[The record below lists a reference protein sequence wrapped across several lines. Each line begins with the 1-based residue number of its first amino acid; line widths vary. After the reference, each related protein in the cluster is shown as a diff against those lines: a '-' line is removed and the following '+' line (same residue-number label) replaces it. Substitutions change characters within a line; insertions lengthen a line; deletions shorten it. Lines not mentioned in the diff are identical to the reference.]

1 MVYQNTG
8 RKVMSKKDDVLED
21 LKKKIVA
28 GEITPGSWITER
40 EIGEMYAMS
49 RTPVREI
56 LWNLA
61 TLNIIEAAGDRG
73 YRVIKYTIEDIIEVF
88 NARKAIEGECAR
100 LACLS
105 SDVDYASRVQSLQEE
120 LSSTEAG
127 EDPARL
133 IEIGSRVHQ
142 FIQEKANNRYLSA
155 FNIRIYSLVGI
166 IRNTT
171 KAYVAIEDESK
182 LGHQKIL
189 EALAARDGLL
199 CAQAMRQHLHS
210 TCVAVV
216 KFDCNNLLGVDEE
229 KDLIFREGE
238 NV

>member
-1 MVYQNTG
+1 
-8 RKVMSKKDDVLED
+8 MSKKDDVLED
-21 LKKKIVA
+21 LKSKIVS
-28 GEITPGSWITER
+28 GEIAPGSWITER

-100 LACLS
+100 LACLCN
-105 SDVDYASRVQSLQEE
+105 DMDYDSRVKELQQE
-120 LSSTEAG
+120 LLAAETG
-127 EDPARL
+127 EDPAML
-133 IEIGSRVHQ
+133 VEIGSKVHQ
-142 FIQEKANNRYLSA
+142 FIQEKANNKYLSA

-171 KAYVAIEDESK
+171 KAYIAIEKESK
-182 LGHQKIL
+182 LGHQEIL
-189 EALAARDGLL
+189 EALAAKDGLR
-199 CAQAMRQHLHS
+199 CARAMRRHLHS
-210 TCVAVV
+210 TCIAIV
-216 KFDCNNLLGVDEE
+216 KFDCNNLLGLDEE
-229 KDLIFREGE
+229 SRLFQEEDDSER
-238 NV
+238 

>member
-1 MVYQNTG
+1 MEG
-8 RKVMSKKDDVLED
+8 KGKKMAKKDDVLED
-21 LKKKIVA
+21 LKKKIVS
-28 GEITPGSWITER
+28 GEIAPGSWITER
-40 EIGEMYAMS
+40 EIGEMYQIS

-61 TLNIIEAAGDRG
+61 TLNIVEAAGDHG

-105 SDVDYASRVQSLQEE
+105 SDSDYDSRVKALQEE
-120 LSSTEAG
+120 LFAADPG
-127 EDPARL
+127 EDPAKL
-133 IEIGSRVHQ
+133 VEIGSKVHQ

-155 FNIRIYSLVGI
+155 FGIRIYSLVGI

-171 KAYVAIEDESK
+171 KAYAAIEDESK
-182 LGHQKIL
+182 RDHLRIL
-189 EALAARDGLL
+189 EALAARDGLR

-210 TCVAVV
+210 TCVAIV
-216 KFDCNNLLGVDEE
+216 KFDCNNLLGSDGEDLFFLSEDE
-229 KDLIFREGE
+229 KVF
-238 NV
+238 

>member
-1 MVYQNTG
+1 MEGKGN
-8 RKVMSKKDDVLED
+8 KMAKKDDVLED
-21 LKKKIVA
+21 LKRKIVS
-28 GEITPGSWITER
+28 GEIAPGSWITER
-40 EIGEMYAMS
+40 EIGEMYQIS

-61 TLNIIEAAGDRG
+61 TLNIVEAAGDHG

-105 SDVDYASRVQSLQEE
+105 SDSDYASRVQGLQQE

-155 FNIRIYSLVGI
+155 FSTRIYSLVGI

-171 KAYVAIEDESK
+171 KAYAVIEDESK
-182 LGHQKIL
+182 LAHQKIL

-210 TCVAVV
+210 TCVAIV
-216 KFDCNNLLGVDEE
+216 KFDCNNLLGPDGEDLLFLSEDE
-229 KDLIFREGE
+229 KLL
-238 NV
+238 

>member
-1 MVYQNTG
+1 
-8 RKVMSKKDDVLED
+8 MSKKEDVLED
-21 LKKKIVA
+21 LKRKIVS
-28 GEITPGSWITER
+28 GEIAPGSWITER
-40 EIGEMYAMS
+40 EIGEIYAIS

-88 NARKAIEGECAR
+88 NARKAVEGECAR

-105 SDVDYASRVQSLQEE
+105 TDSDYDSRVKGLMEKLLAIKPE
-120 LSSTEAG
+120 
-127 EDPARL
+127 EDPAKL
-133 IEIGSRVHQ
+133 VEIGSKVHH
-142 FIQEKANNRYLSA
+142 FIQEKANNKYLTA

-171 KAYVAIEDESK
+171 KAYASIENESM
-182 LGHQKIL
+182 LGHLEIL
-189 EALAARDGLL
+189 EALAARDGIR
-199 CAQAMRQHLHS
+199 CSRAMRKHLHS
-210 TCVAVV
+210 TCVAIV

-229 KDLIFREGE
+229 ELIFQEGE